1 MIQCGHRGGS
11 EPSDIRIHT
20 KRKLFLQVFVVDNI
34 PLLVN
39 GKTDRQA
46 LLRRYKEQNFGNESK
61 QTTYT
66 AFQNT
71 PPDKIHHTTRLYMLI
86 SAAGKTR
93 IDRLINEVKNNI
105 KDKLQEDLEEKNY
118 FKDEVI

>member
-1 MIQCGHRGGS
+1 
-11 EPSDIRIHT
+11 
-20 KRKLFLQVFVVDNI
+20 VFVVDNI

-46 LLRRYKEQNFGNESK
+46 LLRRYKEQNFDNEGK

-71 PPDKIHHTTRLYMLI
+71 PPDKVHHTTRLYMLI

-93 IDRLINEVKNNI
+93 IDRLRNEVKNNI
-105 KDKLQEDLEEKNY
+105 KDKLQEDLEEK
-118 FKDEVI
+118 KLLQG